1 MFFVELNVLQSH
13 DQHTLPQ
20 WLQGTPAN
28 DWFISNFVHA
38 FGAWN
43 RRGNENAEPANVEDK
58 KKMRKEKGKIQQ
70 KAYRDRILASKYCD
84 E

>member
-1 MFFVELNVLQSH
+1 M
-13 DQHTLPQ
+13 
-20 WLQGTPAN
+20 
-28 DWFISNFVHA
+28 HA

-43 RRGNENAEPANVEDK
+43 CRGNENAEPANDNILVEDK
-58 KKMRKEKGKIQQ
+58 KKMWKEKGKIQQ